1 MSMLVVLGDDLDARL
16 ASSLLSRLDQDV
28 VIAGTVAEAEHY
40 AAQRSWSAIILDTA
54 LPDGSGFDL
63 LHTLVA
69 MRFEGA
75 IVFLSTVTQLA
86 VRVRALEEG
95 ADDYIV
101 RPYEPAEL
109 LARVKATMRRS
120 RRRLGQHDS
129 GIVRVGPV
137 ELDVHLLEVS
147 LPGNRRERLTPS
159 EMRLLYYLMTHT
171 ERVVAHHEL
180 SMWLFGT
187 KAHQVSSNA
196 VGVYM
201 RRVRR
206 KVEADPDQP
215 RYILTV
221 HGRGYRFN
229 PGVSS

>member
-1 MSMLVVLGDDLDARL
+1 MK
-16 ASSLLSRLDQDV
+16 
-28 VIAGTVAEAEHY
+28 
-40 AAQRSWSAIILDTA
+40 
-54 LPDGSGFDL
+54 
-63 LHTLVA
+63 
-69 MRFEGA
+69 FEGA
-75 IVFLSTVTQLA
+75 IIFLSTVTQLA

-109 LARVKATMRRS
+109 LARVTATIRRS
-120 RRRLGQHDS
+120 RRRLGQGES

-147 LPGNRRERLTPS
+147 LPGNRRARLTPS

-171 ERVVAHHEL
+171 ERVVAYHEL
-180 SMWLFGT
+180 STWLFGT
-187 KAHQVSSNA
+187 RAHQVSSNA

-206 KVEADPDQP
+206 KVEVNPDQP

-221 HGRGYRFN
+221 HGHGYRFN
-229 PGVSS
+229 PVVSGSDY